1 MEIREMTAEQLETR
15 KTEIAGLIDNDGAD
29 LDALESEVRAIN
41 TELEAR
47 KATETKRAEIRAAV
61 SAGAGVVLKSFE
73 KKGENNMEKRNYTA
87 ESAEYRS
94 GFLKELLGKELT
106 AEERSAVDFVM
117 TTTDS
122 TYGSGAVLPRTMI
135 DRIWD
140 NITEKHCIMGDI
152 TMYRTGTILEVA
164 KRTAITQGDAAV
176 VAEGAANDD
185 EINTFV
191 KVTLSGKDFSKHIDI
206 SYAMA
211 KMSLDA
217 FEDYLVN
224 EISDRLGN
232 AMANDVITQILT
244 DYDSENNAVTVE
256 SASGAYADFADAF
269 SRLHGATKSVV
280 YASQSTIYKFI
291 FGLCDNNNRPIFQP
305 SNDGDVEGYLLGA
318 PVKVEDAVTGTR
330 LLIGDPSAV
339 VYNMVQDI
347 MVENDRD
354 IKKHVITYSG
364 YARGEGALLN
374 PKAFATLTLDEN
386 PL

>member
-1 MEIREMTAEQLETR
+1 MTAGQLEAR
-15 KTEIAGLIDNDGAD
+15 KAEIAGLIDSDGAN
-29 LDALESEVRAIN
+29 LDALETEVRSIN

-47 KATETKRAEIRAAV
+47 KATETKRAELRAAV

-122 TYGSGAVLPRTMI
+122 TYGSGAVLPSTMVS
-135 DRIWD
+135 RIWD
-140 NITEKHCIMGDI
+140 NITEQHSIMGDI
-152 TMYRTGTILEVA
+152 TMYRTGTILDAV

-176 VAEGAANDD
+176 VAEGEANDD

-191 KVTLSGKDFSKHIDI
+191 KVTLSGKDFSKHINI

-224 EISDRLGN
+224 EISERLGN
-232 AMANDVITQILT
+232 AMANDVVAQILT
-244 DYDSENNAVTVE
+244 DYDSENNAVVCDQ
-256 SASGAYADFADAF
+256 GACVYSDITATF
-269 SRLHGATKSVV
+269 SKLHGAPKPVV
-280 YASQSTIYKFI
+280 YASQSTIYSLI
-291 FGLCDNNNRPIFQP
+291 YGMSDSNNRPIFQS
-305 SNDGDVEGYLLGA
+305 SNKEGIDGYLCGA
-318 PVKVEDAVTGTR
+318 PVKVEDAVTGKR

-354 IKKHVITYSG
+354 IKTHTITYSG
-364 YARGEGALLN
+364 YARGEGALLK
-374 PKAFATLTLDEN
+374 PKAFATFTFGAN